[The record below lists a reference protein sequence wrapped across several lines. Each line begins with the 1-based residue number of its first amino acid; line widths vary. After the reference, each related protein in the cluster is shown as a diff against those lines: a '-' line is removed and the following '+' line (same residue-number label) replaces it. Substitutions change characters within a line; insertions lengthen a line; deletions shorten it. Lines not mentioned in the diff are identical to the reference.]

1 MSTQSDASLV
11 EDLPSE
17 ADITIDEYDEHG
29 PIELTDPAITFLQQ
43 EVNGGTERDGDR
55 IGLTFDR
62 RRRATLKATSYVGV
76 VSLPDGPTIE
86 IQPKVDGTQLL
97 HLLRY
102 ANGVE
107 STTFEQE
114 TRLRRGNVFIEA
126 IAQLFRSELSRVLT
140 HGLYTDYRKRQS
152 AEPRLR
158 GRLDLQRQLQRQPP
172 QPTRFECTYDEL
184 TPDVTINQAVLYAT
198 SVLLRLSDDTDTIRA
213 LQRHRQTLLRQVTLR
228 PVDPF
233 ELERIEVTR
242 LNEYYEDLLRFT
254 KLIIGNINISELA
267 AGDRSSFS
275 LLVNMNTVFEKA
287 VERAATEAVRGRAG
301 WNVTGQDDSKD
312 LLNSGR
318 FSVTLKPDV
327 TVRDGTA
334 TVRVVGDAKWK
345 KETPKNDD
353 FYQMAAYE
361 LAHDAPGLLVYPE
374 QGADLVSEEYFPNGR
389 RLDLIELPT
398 ATTDGFDAFCT
409 AMAETMDTAIETVM
423 S

>member
-1 MSTQSDASLV
+1 MSAQSVSGLPE
-11 EDLPSE
+11 EDPLA
-17 ADITIDEYDEHG
+17 ADITIDEYDDHG
-29 PIELTDPAITFLQQ
+29 PFELSDPAITFLQQ
-43 EVNGGTERDGDR
+43 EVNGGNERKGDR
-55 IGLTFDR
+55 IKLTFDR
-62 RRRATLKATSYVGV
+62 NRRATLKATSYVGV
-76 VSLPDGPTIE
+76 VSLPKGPTIE

-114 TRLRRGNVFIEA
+114 TRLRGGNVFIEA
-126 IAQLFRSELSRVLT
+126 IAELFKSELSRVLT
-140 HGLYTDYRKRQS
+140 HGLYTDYQKRQS

-172 QPTRFECTYDEL
+172 YPTRFECTYDEL
-184 TPDVTINQAVLYAT
+184 TPDVLINQAVLYAT
-198 SVLLRLSDDTDTIRA
+198 SVLLRLSEDSDTIGA
-213 LQRHRQTLLRQVTLR
+213 LRRHQQTLQRQVTLR
-228 PVDPF
+228 PVEPF
-233 ELERIEVTR
+233 ELERVEVTR

-254 KLIIGNINISELA
+254 KLIIGNVNISELA

-287 VERAATEAVRGRAG
+287 VERAAREAVRTRSG
-301 WNVTGQDDSKD
+301 WGVEGQDDSKD
-312 LLNSGR
+312 LLDSDR
-318 FSVTLKPDV
+318 FSVTLKPDF
-327 TVRDGTA
+327 TVQDGTN

-345 KETPKNDD
+345 KETPKNAD

-374 QGADLVSEEYFPNGR
+374 QGDDLVSEEYFPNGK

-398 ATTDGFDAFCT
+398 GTTADFDGFRT
-409 AMAETMDTAIETVM
+409 AMVEEMETAIETVM